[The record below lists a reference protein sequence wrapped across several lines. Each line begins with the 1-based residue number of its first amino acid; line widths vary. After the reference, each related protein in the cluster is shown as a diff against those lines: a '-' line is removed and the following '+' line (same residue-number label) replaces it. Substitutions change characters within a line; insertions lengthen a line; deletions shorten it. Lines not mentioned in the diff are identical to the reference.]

1 MKRFQ
6 QFVAESPNETEGLI
20 SVGKFFP
27 LAPSLSIQPL
37 IPDIK
42 NAVASGA
49 LKTRV
54 MSLSLK
60 TLIPTQRSVS
70 MPKVKTS
77 ADRWVNSTLPLVLLD
92 RGKNI
97 LLDGHHR
104 ACAAVFL
111 DKTQDTF
118 ATITASQLADWQAG
132 EERQ

>member
-6 QFVAESPNETEGLI
+6 QFVAESPHETEAPV
-20 SVGKFFP
+20 SVGQFFP

-42 NAVASGA
+42 SAVVNGT

-54 MSLSLK
+54 MTLSLK
-60 TLIPTQRSVS
+60 TLIPTQRTVS
-70 MPKVKTS
+70 LPKVKTS

-92 RGKNI
+92 RGKNM

-111 DKTQDTF
+111 GKTQDTF
-118 ATITASQLADWQAG
+118 ATITSSQLADWQAG
-132 EERQ
+132 ER